1 MIAAFDPIWE
11 NEIYGRGQALNRYP
25 FDSVVTFVFRHAPRH
40 KPRAAVRVLEIG
52 CGAGN
57 NIWFLA
63 REGFQAYGID
73 GSATAIAHARDRL
86 AYERLAADLRV
97 GDFTELPYDDS
108 LFDLVIDRGALVCV
122 GRSAAARAV
131 AEVARVLAPGGRFFC
146 NPYSSAH
153 TSHRTGLPGP
163 DGLTTGIQSGTVT
176 GVGDLCFYDREA
188 VDALLAGWSL
198 ISCEHVGI
206 AIEDSR
212 GAHVHAEWRV
222 IAVRPE
228 GS

>member
-25 FDSVVTFVFRHAPRH
+25 YDSVVTFVFRHAPRQ

-73 GSATAIAHARDRL
+73 GSATAITHARDRL

-97 GDFTELPYDDS
+97 GDFTELPYADD
-108 LFDLVIDRGALVCV
+108 LFDLVIDRCALTCV
-122 GRSAAARAV
+122 GRSAAARVV
-131 AEVARVLAPGGRFFC
+131 AEVARVLTPEGRFHF
-146 NPYSSAH
+146 NPYSTAH
-153 TSHRTGLPGP
+153 TSHRTAFPGP
-163 DGLTTGIQSGTVT
+163 DGVTTGIHTGTVT
-176 GVGDLCFYDREA
+176 GVGDLCFYDREG
-188 VDALLAGWSL
+188 VDALLAGWTI
-198 ISCEHVGI
+198 ISREHVGT
-206 AIEDSR
+206 AIEDAR

-222 IAVRPE
+222 VAGRAAE
-228 GS
+228 